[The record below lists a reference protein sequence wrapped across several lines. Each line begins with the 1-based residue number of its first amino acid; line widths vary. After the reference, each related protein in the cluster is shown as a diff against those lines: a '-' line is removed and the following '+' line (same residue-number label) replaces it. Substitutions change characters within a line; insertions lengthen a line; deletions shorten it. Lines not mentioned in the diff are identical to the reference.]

1 LLAPAQQLSY
11 VDGSTIIGGSC
22 RRQRFRSRKAHA
34 TPGHV
39 RSRQTPVGGST
50 RRYRRDY
57 WHQKAPTGSGL
68 PSVHEIVDRAVLSR
82 ADCPQQ
88 KGRRRPSLSVRFG
101 PEGDASRGTG
111 IACTARRVSPRL
123 SEIAVTRT
131 ATGTT
136 TAPAFAKGLYRG
148 GGGWHGGGGGCALIV
163 TGCATEEALTS

>member
-1 LLAPAQQLSY
+1 MQ
-11 VDGSTIIGGSC
+11 
-22 RRQRFRSRKAHA
+22 
-34 TPGHV
+34 
-39 RSRQTPVGGST
+39 
-50 RRYRRDY
+50 RRDMCDRGKPPLGA
-57 WHQKAPTGSGL
+57 QPDDTDAITGIKKPRLVSAL
-68 PSVHEIVDRAVLSR
+68 PFVHEIVDRAVLST

-111 IACTARRVSPRL
+111 IACTGRRVSPRL